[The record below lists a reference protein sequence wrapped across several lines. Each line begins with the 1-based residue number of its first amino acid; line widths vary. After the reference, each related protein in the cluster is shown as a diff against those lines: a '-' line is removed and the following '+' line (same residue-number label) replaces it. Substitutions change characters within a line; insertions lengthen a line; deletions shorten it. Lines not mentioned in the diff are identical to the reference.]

1 MVMNLTKEETIKE
14 FRAHWDWCSWNPAM
28 KKTEYPGLQDKRVL
42 HQCFLCEFTRNV
54 MGQNCEICPIEW
66 PRTNNRG
73 AYPCTKSHYGD
84 WEKATTPEERS
95 RLAALIRDLPEKKD
109 EKPTLK
115 VDDWVKIVNVGSCF
129 DTYGEFFK
137 ENNVEQFMEKY
148 KTHSLPSH
156 NETCKIIAIGKHNRD
171 VYGPLYLVE
180 SLVGRVYIMHNIE
193 DRYLELTNPPAP
205 KFAIGN
211 KVVPVGVSWV
221 NWTLEKY
228 QNYHSDIPDFLRK
241 NGYLC
246 VSTVKDG
253 EYQYLCGTDNL
264 QGQDRFKESELIP
277 YVEPP
282 KFKFKVGDI
291 VKGNS
296 CNRYG
301 ITNADM
307 TRGEVTRVGDDG
319 MIDIKIL
326 EHKHSGYTDSQDYP
340 VLEDKYFDL
349 VVDEPKE
356 VKPEPVK
363 PFGVG
368 DRVKTKLGIGIIKDI
383 CNGFLYGVEF
393 QKELS
398 NGSGRWNNNFP
409 QKINFGWYFYKRDME
424 FFPPINVAPENKT
437 FVESGATFIINGSTT
452 ICIIEAARRNFKG
465 TAECKPN
472 GAWDEA
478 VGKGWAGIRAIRKVL
493 DATEK
498 ELRKR

>member
-1 MVMNLTKEETIKE
+1 MKLTKEETIKLHRE
-14 FRAHWDWCSWNPAM
+14 LWGWLAENPMKHKADW
-28 KKTEYPGLQDKRVL
+28 PGFKDIGIVTNR
-42 HQCFLCEFTRNV
+42 CFCCEFTLDKNRTV
-54 MGQNCEICPIEW
+54 DCEKCPLIWPYKRCGRSYFGEW
-66 PRTNNRG
+66 DN
-73 AYPCTKSHYGD
+73 AKL
-84 WEKATTPEERS
+84 PEERS

-129 DTYGEFFK
+129 DTYGEFFN

-171 VYGPLYLVE
+171 VYGPLYLVK
-180 SLVGRVYIMHNIE
+180 SLVDRVYIMHNIE
-193 DRYLELTNPPAP
+193 DRYLELADPPAP
-205 KFAIGN
+205 KYQIGN
-211 KVVPVGVSWV
+211 KVVPVSKSIGRSFAEWKVSAYYR
-221 NWTLEKY
+221 EKY
-228 QNYHSDIPDFLRK
+228 ITL
-241 NGYLC
+241 
-246 VSTVKDG
+246 
-253 EYQYLCGTDNL
+253 
-264 QGQDRFKESELIP
+264 DRFMDGRWVDTLSSWFLESDLIP
-277 YVEPP
+277 YVESP

-307 TRGEVTRVGDDG
+307 TRGEVTRTGDDG

-326 EHKHSGYTDSQDYP
+326 EHKHPGYADSQDYP

-349 VVDEPKE
+349 IVDEPKE
-356 VKPEPVK
+356 VKVKPVK
-363 PFGVG
+363 PFKVG